1 MQVEDVV
8 KTRVEEGALL
18 VMGKVMYCRVE
29 LGSVLNY
36 LLFGNV
42 CLALLLV
49 LDL

>member
-1 MQVEDVV
+1 MQVEDVF

-18 VMGKVMYCRVE
+18 VIGEVMYCRVE
-29 LGSVLNY
+29 LGSVLIY
-36 LLFGNV
+36 LLFGEV